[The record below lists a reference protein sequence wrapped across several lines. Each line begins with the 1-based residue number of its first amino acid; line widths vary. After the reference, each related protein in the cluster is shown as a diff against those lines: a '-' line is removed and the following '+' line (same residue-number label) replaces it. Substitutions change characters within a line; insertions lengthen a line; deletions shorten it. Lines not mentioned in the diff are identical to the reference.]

1 MKLEKIL
8 ITNLASIESAE
19 VDFTAAPL
27 KDTGLYAI
35 TGDTGAGKSTLLD
48 AVCLAFYGKTAR
60 LKSDDKEKV
69 AFNGD
74 NIKLN
79 DPRNLLRRGC
89 VAASASVVF
98 IAQDSKRYQ
107 AIWSVE
113 RARKSPKGNL
123 KTATIELF
131 SLPDMTLVCEKK
143 KETEQR
149 IEQLV
154 GLNFEQFTRAVLLAQ
169 HEFSAFLKA
178 GGDERAQL
186 LECLTGTEKFSN
198 IGKAVFEAH
207 KQKKTE
213 LQSQQD
219 RLGQIVLLSPEQ
231 HAELEAQKLGLL
243 DTRNRQQETSTK
255 LQAQLQW
262 LADVELRKQK
272 IAEVEH
278 TLKTLEQQ
286 IEEGKPQQEYAQQ
299 VLKANEMRDNREQHE
314 LADKRVTQLS
324 QERLALRQQD
334 FASAIATLKTKQ
346 QQLEQQ
352 LITQQ
357 ANFVKL
363 EPSFNTIRLLDEKL
377 SLHKAQERETK
388 PYLDKHANLI
398 AQHEA
403 AIQKYQVQQGEIA
416 TELQQLEHEQ
426 ANLHSVSNIAGQWSV
441 VQPQFDDLQ
450 KYQQQR
456 NDHETQLQKLPNE
469 QQALGT
475 QLSKHEAEVQH
486 LQKVYDTEACALSA
500 LKEALAPLTQQ
511 DLNLALQNWSLCVQ
525 AYRSIE
531 EGDAL
536 LHQLRA
542 QQTQHHIG
550 LERLEILIRDTK
562 QQDELSKQRLALTR
576 DNLEQVQLRASE
588 RISDLRSQLR
598 AGQECMVCG
607 SKEHPYGVEHIDA
620 HWEQLL
626 SDFRSQYQAAEQAR
640 EQVLQ
645 RYNQQ
650 VGEKER
656 ENALWQSVTQEIA
669 HCTKQ
674 MNENRA
680 RLDELSDEYKVG
692 NAEQAELQLVS
703 IQSRLNELSKL
714 RNNIDRQWQS
724 VQQAQQH
731 LEQAKHKG
739 QTFQQQHHD
748 LGNHIAFLRTEYEQL
763 SQTADALRNR
773 LEALIS
779 DKSWW
784 QDFDS
789 SPQAAISQL
798 KTGVQTWLKTT
809 ERTDALTANKV
820 QLEHQLHLVS
830 QQKQDE
836 AQRLEE
842 LEHTLLQHQQ
852 NIERLNRERAE
863 YLPQQHTRLDDWIAE
878 LKQQEQ
884 QSREQI
890 TQTQLALSQTEAQ
903 REKTQHSLTQLEKQI
918 AEQTSR
924 LQQLNARFEQWLLDQ
939 QGQLDKVKVLALL
952 EVSLDE
958 ARANLEKCAQVQQ
971 TFQNTKLQLSH
982 QREELSQLENKYPDG
997 VDSEHV
1003 KLSHAETTQAL
1014 EQTQNQLLQVQSAL
1028 EVDAQNKQQFSLQ
1041 AANLAQLQQD
1051 YEQWHL
1057 LDKLLG
1063 DATGKKLRNWAQT
1076 QTLKI
1081 LLQYANQQL
1090 HTLSRRYLLT
1100 NIEQSLEIAVIDK
1113 DMADEQRS
1121 VNTLSG
1127 GESFL
1132 VSLSL
1137 ALGLAALSSNKVQ
1150 IHSLFIDEG
1159 FGTLDPET
1167 LGVAIDAL
1175 DALQSQGRKVG
1186 VISHVAQMSER
1197 IATRIH
1203 VNKQPG
1209 GYSSLNL
1216 VPQT

>member
-1 MKLEKIL
+1 MKLEKIV
-8 ITNLASIESAE
+8 ISNLASIEAAE

-48 AVCLAFYGKTAR
+48 AVCLALYGKTAR

-89 VAASASVVF
+89 VSASATVVF
-98 IAQDSKRYQ
+98 IAQDGKRYQ
-107 AIWSVE
+107 AVWSVE

-123 KTATIELF
+123 KTASIELY
-131 SLPDMTLVCEKK
+131 SVPAMTLVCEKK
-143 KETEQR
+143 KETEQK

-207 KQKKTE
+207 KQKKLE
-213 LQSQQD
+213 LQSLQD

-231 HAELEAQKLGLL
+231 QAELETQKSQQINA
-243 DTRNRQQETSTK
+243 RNQLQDTSTK
-255 LQAQLQW
+255 LQSQLQW
-262 LADVELRKQK
+262 LADVESRKQK
-272 IAEVEH
+272 IAAIKQDLVVLEEK
-278 TLKTLEQQ
+278 LKDKEAEQQ
-286 IEEGKPQQEYAQQ
+286 HAEQ
-299 VLKANEMRDNREQHE
+299 VLKANEVRDNREQHE
-314 LADKRVTQLS
+314 FTKSRKAQFIHELS
-324 QERLALRQQD
+324 ALKQQD
-334 FASAIATLKTKQ
+334 FESDLARLNTQIQ
-346 QQLEQQ
+346 ELEQQ
-352 LITQQ
+352 VIKQQ
-357 ANFVKL
+357 NDFTAL
-363 EPSFNTIRLLDEKL
+363 EPSFNAVRLLDEKL
-377 SLHKAQERETK
+377 SLHKAQEQETK
-388 PYLDKHANLI
+388 PYLEKHTGLVQQREAELTELTAKQIKVDNELRQLDQDLANLNSVASI
-398 AQHEA
+398 A
-403 AIQKYQVQQGEIA
+403 K
-416 TELQQLEHEQ
+416 
-426 ANLHSVSNIAGQWSV
+426 QWDA

-450 KYQQQR
+450 RYMQQLETHTTQLDALPAKQQQLTTELVQQQGQAQQL
-456 NDHETQLQKLPNE
+456 DTVYQAEAKKLEQLQ
-469 QQALGT
+469 
-475 QLSKHEAEVQH
+475 SR
-486 LQKVYDTEACALSA
+486 
-500 LKEALAPLTQQ
+500 LAPLTEQ
-511 DLNLALQNWSLCVQ
+511 DLNQEVQNWSLCVQ

-550 LERLEILIRDTK
+550 LERLELQIKDTK
-562 QQDELSKQRLALTR
+562 RQDELSKQRLALTR

-656 ENALWQSVTQEIA
+656 ENALWQSVSQEIA

-674 MNENRA
+674 LNDNHERLNRMPETY
-680 RLDELSDEYKVG
+680 LVG
-692 NAEQAELQLVS
+692 SAEQAELTLERVQSQLA
-703 IQSRLNELSKL
+703 QLSQL
-714 RNNIDRQWQS
+714 RSEIDGQWQV
-724 VQQAQQH
+724 VQEAQQH
-731 LEQAKHKG
+731 LDRAKQKG
-739 QTFQQQHHD
+739 QALQQQHHD
-748 LGNHIAFLRTEYEQL
+748 LNNHITFLQTEHKQL
-763 SQTADALRNR
+763 AQAVSALRDR
-773 LEALIS
+773 LTLLVP
-779 DKSWW
+779 DTTWW
-784 QDFDS
+784 QRFDESAS
-789 SPQAAISQL
+789 SAFKEL
-798 KTGVQTWLKTT
+798 KERVQHWLAVS
-809 ERTDALTANKV
+809 ERHGALQTNKA
-820 QLEHQLHLVS
+820 QLENQLRLVS
-830 QQKQDE
+830 QQKEDE
-836 AQRLEE
+836 ISRVTE
-842 LEHTLLQHQQ
+842 LEQTLKQHHHSMET
-852 NIERLNRERAE
+852 IERERAE
-863 YLPQQHTRLDDWIAE
+863 YLPQQYKRLDDWIAD
-878 LKQQEQ
+878 LKQQAHSCKEQ
-884 QSREQI
+884 LVN
-890 TQTQLALSQTEAQ
+890 TQQQLTQTEAK
-903 REKTQHSLTQLEKQI
+903 RDKALHSITQLEKQI
-918 AEQTSR
+918 AEYTER
-924 LQQLNARFEQWLLDQ
+924 LA
-939 QGQLDKVKVLALL
+939 QLDERFTSWLKQNELTKEQVLALL
-952 EVSLDE
+952 GASVEQAHE
-958 ARANLEKCAQVQQ
+958 HLEKYKQAQQEH
-971 TFQNTKLQLSH
+971 QNTKSLQLH
-982 QREELSQLENKYPDG
+982 QQQELAHLMQKFPDG
-997 VDSEHV
+997 IDKESV
-1003 KLSHAETTQAL
+1003 KQELNTTNQTL
-1014 EQTQNQLLQVQSAL
+1014 EQTQNQLLQIQSAL
-1028 EVDAQNKQQFSLQ
+1028 EVDAQNKLQFSQQ
-1041 AANLAQLQQD
+1041 ATKLAQLQED
-1051 YEQWHL
+1051 YEHWHL

-1090 HTLSRRYLLT
+1090 HTLSRRYVLT
-1100 NIEQSLEIAVIDK
+1100 TIEQSLEIAVIDK

-1150 IHSLFIDEG
+1150 IQSLFIDEG
-1159 FGTLDPET
+1159 FGTLDPDT

-1209 GYSSLNL
+1209 GYSSLSL
-1216 VPQT
+1216 VPQP